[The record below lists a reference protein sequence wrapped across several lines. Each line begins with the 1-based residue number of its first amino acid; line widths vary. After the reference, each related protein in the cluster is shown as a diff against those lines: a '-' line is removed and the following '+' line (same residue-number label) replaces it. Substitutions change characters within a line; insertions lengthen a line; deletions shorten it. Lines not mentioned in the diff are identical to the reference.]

1 MRRVRALRKR
11 ADAQISLLTSES
23 TALIT
28 AYLLIDMNEEARNVV
43 HDLALLS
50 KEIILLKNSTKP
62 REIFLLIKKI
72 KDERKLV
79 ALKLND
85 LEEISCQIISRVQ

>member
-11 ADAQISLLTSES
+11 ADAQISFLTAES

-28 AYLLIDMNEEARNVV
+28 LYLVQDMTLEARNVV

-62 REIFLLIKKI
+62 REIFLLIEKI
-72 KDERKLV
+72 KEERKLV
-79 ALKLND
+79 ALEMSD